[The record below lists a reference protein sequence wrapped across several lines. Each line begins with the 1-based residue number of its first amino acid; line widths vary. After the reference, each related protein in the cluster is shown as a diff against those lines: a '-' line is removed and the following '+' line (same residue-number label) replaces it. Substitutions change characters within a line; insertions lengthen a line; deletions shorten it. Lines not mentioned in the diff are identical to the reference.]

1 MGATY
6 LLASENAM
14 FKREDVVVEPEYYSR
29 GGVEVFCPD
38 CRRVLSK
45 GHWTICVKIG
55 SDRYWVGHFP
65 PITCCGKERKVAA
78 LLDTE
83 DAAGKAVDIANRM
96 LIRDGDTSCLRLVQA
111 KLGPPPSSRGRVA
124 TGSQKP

>member
-1 MGATY
+1 MT
-6 LLASENAM
+6 
-14 FKREDVVVEPEYYSR
+14 KREDVVVEPEYYSK
-29 GGVEVFCPD
+29 GIEIVCPD

-45 GHWTICVKIG
+45 GHWTVCVKTW

-83 DAAGKAVDIANRM
+83 AAANQAVDITNRM
-96 LIRDGDTSCLRLVQA
+96 LVRDGDTSRLRLVQA
-111 KLGPPPSSRGRVA
+111 KSTRAPHLRPPDLPG
-124 TGSQKP
+124 